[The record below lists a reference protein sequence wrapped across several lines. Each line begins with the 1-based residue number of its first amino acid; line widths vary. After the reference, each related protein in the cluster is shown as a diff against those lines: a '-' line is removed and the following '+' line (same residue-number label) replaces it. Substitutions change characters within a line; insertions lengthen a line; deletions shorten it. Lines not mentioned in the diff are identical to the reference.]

1 MLDYATEVLVT
12 AEAIAL
18 RLGNDEGYYRVYRD
32 SGIQIRRAM
41 HSREMEIVIF
51 PPFTG
56 AKTGNPVVMVNE
68 TGRMFRFHGEAYNA
82 RFHIRNVYNSI
93 KES

>member
-1 MLDYATEVLVT
+1 MLDYATEVLVM

-18 RLGNDEGYYRVYRD
+18 RLGTDEGYHRVYRD

-41 HSREMEIVIF
+41 HSREMEITIF

-56 AKTGNPVVMVNE
+56 VKTGNPAVMLDE
-68 TGRMFRFHGEAYNA
+68 TGKMFRWHGEMYNA
-82 RFHIRNVYNSI
+82 RNHIRDIYRRI
-93 KES
+93 KEA